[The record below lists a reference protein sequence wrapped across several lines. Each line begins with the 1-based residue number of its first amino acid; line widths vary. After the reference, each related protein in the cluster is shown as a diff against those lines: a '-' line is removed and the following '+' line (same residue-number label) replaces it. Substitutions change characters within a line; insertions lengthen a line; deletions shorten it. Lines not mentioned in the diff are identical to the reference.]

1 VSALENAERLTA
13 LLEDRGAQRELG
25 EAYMLLGILRSWRG
39 TMRAGQRAYQRAA
52 ELAKR
57 SGNARVL
64 AQTQWWRLGNALW
77 GPTTV
82 DDGLELCRLIRDET
96 ESRATAA
103 AVTHMESAFLV
114 FRDSVSAE
122 TLDRVAE
129 AGAVLEE
136 LGQVVSRES
145 ARMTVAY
152 PFLYTGEP
160 RRAEEQLRIANEGL
174 RNVGEKG
181 YLSTITA
188 LLALALCAQ
197 GGYEEAEPF
206 ARESKEIG
214 APDDMT
220 TQAAWRAASVQ
231 ILAASGQA
239 DAAIAIGREGVDL
252 VDPTDMTTDRT
263 TAHVGLGSAFA
274 ILGRREEARES
285 FEKAAEL
292 LSEKGAL
299 AAVAYVRRLIAE
311 L

>member
-1 VSALENAERLTA
+1 
-13 LLEDRGAQRELG
+13 
-25 EAYMLLGILRSWRG
+25 MLLGILRTWRG
-39 TMRAGQRAYQRAA
+39 TMRAGQQAYERAA

-57 SGNARVL
+57 SRNARVL
-64 AQTQWWRLGNALW
+64 AQTYWWRLANALW

-103 AVTHMESAFLV
+103 AVTHMESAFLI
-114 FRDSVSAE
+114 FRENVSEA

-129 AGAVLEE
+129 AGAILEE

-152 PFLYTGEP
+152 PFIYTGES

-174 RNVGEKG
+174 RKVGERG
-181 YLSTITA
+181 FLSTISA

-197 GGYEEAEPF
+197 GRYDEAEPF
-206 ARESKEIG
+206 AHESEEIG

-220 TQAAWRAASVQ
+220 TQAAWRAARAQ
-231 ILAASGQA
+231 IRAAHGEA
-239 DAAIAIGREGVDL
+239 DAAIAIGREAVAL
-252 VDPTDMTTDRT
+252 VDSTDMTTDRT

-274 ILGRREEARES
+274 ILGRPDEARES
-285 FEKAAEL
+285 FEKAVEL

-299 AAVAYVRRLIAE
+299 GAVAYVERLITE